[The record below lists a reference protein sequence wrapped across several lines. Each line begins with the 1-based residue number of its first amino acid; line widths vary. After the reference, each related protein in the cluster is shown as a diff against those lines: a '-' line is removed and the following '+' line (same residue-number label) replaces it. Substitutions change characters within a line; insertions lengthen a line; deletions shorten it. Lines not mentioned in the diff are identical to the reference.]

1 LTATSTVFVGSRMHL
16 FTGAGIRAAP
26 AGGVP
31 ASRPLRLDKRLEL
44 LERRLSEQETLLER
58 LRESLRMPQ
67 RPAVLT
73 PSPPRNLTNWRR
85 TALAVGYAF
94 GVFARLIVA
103 GMTTIL
109 ALAVV
114 AATLRLIS
122 K

>member
-1 LTATSTVFVGSRMHL
+1 MRL
-16 FTGAGIRAAP
+16 FTGAGARAAP
-26 AGGVP
+26 AAGGGVL
-31 ASRPLRLDKRLEL
+31 ASRHLRLDKRLEL
-44 LERRLSEQETLLER
+44 LERRLSEQEALLGR
-58 LRESLRMPQ
+58 FRELLRMPQ

-73 PSPPRNLTNWRR
+73 PPTPCSLTISRR
-85 TALAVGYAF
+85 TALGVGYAF

-103 GMTTIL
+103 GMATLL

>member
-1 LTATSTVFVGSRMHL
+1 MRL
-16 FTGAGIRAAP
+16 FTGAGARAAP
-26 AGGVP
+26 ASGGGLT
-31 ASRPLRLDKRLEL
+31 ARRPLRLDKRLKL
-44 LERRLSEQETLLER
+44 LERRLSEQEALLER
-58 LRESLRMPQ
+58 LRELLGMPQ

-73 PSPPRNLTNWRR
+73 PSPSRSLTNWRR

-114 AATLRLIS
+114 AALLRLIS